1 MVSNATMREGVRTDT
16 LVSFPLEAHPEGVL
30 LCPGEVY
37 FKTLPHDVPQGV
49 LNLLCK
55 TDWPWTCVSQ
65 VLEFQA
71 YIPNS
76 VLVILFFEKSP
87 YFAH

>member
-1 MVSNATMREGVRTDT
+1 MVNNATMSEGVCTDM
-16 LVSFPLEAHPEGVL
+16 LAPFPLEAHPDRVL
-30 LCPGEVY
+30 LYPGEVY

-55 TDWPWTCVSQ
+55 PGWPWMCCPPPSVTQ

-76 VLVILFFEKSP
+76 VW
-87 YFAH
+87 